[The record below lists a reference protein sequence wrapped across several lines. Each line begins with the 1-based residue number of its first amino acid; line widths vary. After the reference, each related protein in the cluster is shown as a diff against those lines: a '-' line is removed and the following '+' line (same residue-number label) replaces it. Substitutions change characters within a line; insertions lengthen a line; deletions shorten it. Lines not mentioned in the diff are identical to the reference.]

1 MSKAISSLLEALKV
15 LYKIEPAY
23 YMNWSLFKVL
33 LANEIHVI
41 LKDRGIHVNLIL
53 IFYKLN

>member
-23 YMNWSLFKVL
+23 YINWSLLKVL
-33 LANEIHVI
+33 LANEIHII
-41 LKDRGIHVNLIL
+41 LKDRGIS
-53 IFYKLN
+53 LNSIYNIQN